1 MATVL
6 QIAMN
11 TDASQD
17 LAYGTSSVDWV
28 DVDTSA
34 DYLLFSAG
42 STEVAD
48 GKDLPTVTE
57 RNQAGM
63 VITGA
68 EQEVT
73 HYFLADNSANELK
86 EIFLGGNQ
94 NKRYVYAFDFDGATS
109 SEPVL
114 EVWDDSDLDSITN
127 HSLGAGTASSS
138 WVRGITTTAG
148 LPGADWVGSRLAGA
162 ASGNYLNLNNGGGA
176 LSGAATLYC
185 QLKVLIPASY
195 SYSGNE
201 APVFVVKFTTS

>member
-1 MATVL
+1 MATAL

-11 TDASQD
+11 NSSSDSP
-17 LAYGTSSVDWV
+17 YGTSGISWTDV
-28 DVDTSA
+28 DVSA

-48 GKDLPTVTE
+48 GEDLPTVTE

-114 EVWDDSDLDSITN
+114 EVWDDTDLDTITN
-127 HSLGAGTASSS
+127 NSLGAGTASSS
-138 WVRGITTTAG
+138 WIRGVTTTAG

-162 ASGNYLNLNNGGGA
+162 ASGNYLNLNAGGGA
-176 LSGAATLYC
+176 LSGAETLYC
-185 QLKVLIPASY
+185 QLKVLILI
-195 SYSGNE
+195 
-201 APVFVVKFTTS
+201 